1 MEKMMDPNL
10 VDYNLVDCAIP
21 LKIAMENRYQI
32 DFGNPADVNGL
43 VMVQYTLVDSSPIF
57 RMINY

>member
-10 VDYNLVDCAIP
+10 VDYNLIDCAIH

-43 VMVQYTLVDSSPIF
+43 VMLQYILINSSPIS
-57 RMINY
+57 RLINY